1 MIFAA
6 KVWEFDKVTMVQVC
20 EIDHTKKLA
29 LIQRI
34 SAPCKL

>member
-6 KVWEFDKVTMVQVC
+6 KVWGFDEVTMVQVC
-20 EIDHTKKLA
+20 EIDHTNKLV